1 MTEETERLAG
11 GWALTGFAGLCAGW
25 WLLVARPWPLFPLGL
40 LFIVHGVRS
49 FGLWRGLTEGS
60 DEPGRR
66 KAHARTVTL
75 DAVLLAVVVLAPLL
89 MSRYR

>member
-25 WLLVARPWPLFPLGL
+25 WLFVTRPWPLFPLGV
-40 LFIVHGVRS
+40 LFIIHGLRS
-49 FGLWRGLTEGS
+49 FRLWRGLTEGS
-60 DEPGRR
+60 DDPGQR

-75 DAVLLAVVVLAPLL
+75 DAVVLAVVAFAPVLA
-89 MSRYR
+89 RR